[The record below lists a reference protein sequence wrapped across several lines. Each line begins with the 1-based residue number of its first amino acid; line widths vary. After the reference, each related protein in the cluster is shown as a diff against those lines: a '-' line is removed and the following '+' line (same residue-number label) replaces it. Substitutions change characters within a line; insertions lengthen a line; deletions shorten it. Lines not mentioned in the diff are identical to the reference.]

1 MTFETASSAPWT
13 WSCASCT
20 TTCAIVA
27 PNLLIAP
34 PATACSGT
42 VQLAVSTA
50 AIGIGD
56 GPGNYANSASCTWVV
71 SASGP
76 ITVTF
81 SELNTEAN
89 YDFVKL
95 YDGTSSSAPLLGS
108 YSGTAVPGP
117 VSTAGSAITIAFTSD
132 NSGVKTGF
140 AAKLTAA
147 SVDTDD
153 TASKLVG
160 TVPAAL
166 GDLWCIGRITSM
178 CARSRRAFPF
188 SAARREC
195 GFLQGFERAKLH
207 RPVARRHH
215 AAAPTLVDVRP
226 RRHVVGAA
234 RRAKAVPPQPRAEAC
249 SPEQHAAASTTTAS
263 LTPLSPLRSRRST
276 PSCTPM
282 RASVRPVEPL
292 HGVRSAWCRRNVAR
306 NALTGRFP
314 AFVSS
319 MPSIANL
326 YVAHA
331 QSVSV
336 PPPLH

>member
-1 MTFETASSAPWT
+1 MTFETALGAPWT

-56 GPGNYANSASCTWVV
+56 GPYYYANSASCTWVV

-81 SELNTEAN
+81 SEFSTEAD

-108 YSGTAVPGP
+108 YSGTAVPAA
-117 VSTAGSAITIAFTSD
+117 VTSTGSALTVVFTSD
-132 NSGVKTGF
+132 YAGIRTGF
-140 AAKLTAA
+140 VAGLIPA
-147 SVDTDD
+147 SV
-153 TASKLVG
+153 AARLKLVG

-178 CARSRRAFPF
+178 CVRSRRAFAF
-188 SAARREC
+188 CAA
-195 GFLQGFERAKLH
+195 H
-207 RPVARRHH
+207 R
-215 AAAPTLVDVRP
+215 
-226 RRHVVGAA
+226 
-234 RRAKAVPPQPRAEAC
+234 
-249 SPEQHAAASTTTAS
+249 
-263 LTPLSPLRSRRST
+263 
-276 PSCTPM
+276 
-282 RASVRPVEPL
+282 
-292 HGVRSAWCRRNVAR
+292 
-306 NALTGRFP
+306 
-314 AFVSS
+314 
-319 MPSIANL
+319 
-326 YVAHA
+326 
-331 QSVSV
+331 
-336 PPPLH
+336 